1 METQG
6 NFETEN
12 QKFLRLAGKY
22 ESLIEQLK
30 NVKEEMNTVM
40 ADIGINNFV
49 QDIDG
54 TVYQV
59 VVPQGRFVHFDAISY
74 IRTRKEGEERGDL
87 SLKKAEEAGYD
98 VSHLKKAK
106 G

>member
-1 METQG
+1 M
-6 NFETEN
+6 ETEN
-12 QKFLRLAGKY
+12 QKFLRLAGKH

>member
-1 METQG
+1 M
-6 NFETEN
+6 ETEN

-40 ADIGINNFV
+40 AMIGINSFV
-49 QDIDG
+49 QGQDG

-59 VVPQGRFVHFDAISY
+59 VIPQGRFVHFDTISY
-74 IRTRKEGEERGDL
+74 IRTRKEGEDRGDL
-87 SLKKAEEAGYD
+87 SLKKAEEAGFN

-106 G
+106 E

>member
-1 METQG
+1 MEGDELMETDQ
-6 NFETEN
+6 

-30 NVKEEMNTVM
+30 TVKEEMNTAMV
-40 ADIGINNFV
+40 ALGVNSFV
-49 QDIDG
+49 QDADG

-59 VVPQGRFVHFDAISY
+59 VVPQGRFVHFDTISY
-74 IRTRKEGEERGDL
+74 IRTRKEGEDRGDL
-87 SLKKAEEAGYD
+87 SLKKAEEAGFN

-106 G
+106 E